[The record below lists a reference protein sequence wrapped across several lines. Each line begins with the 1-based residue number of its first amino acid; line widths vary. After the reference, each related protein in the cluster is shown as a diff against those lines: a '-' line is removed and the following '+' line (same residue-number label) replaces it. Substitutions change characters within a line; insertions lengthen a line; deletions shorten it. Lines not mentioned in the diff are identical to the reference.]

1 MTDCPV
7 KRFTPELIPVYEVS
21 ILKKLAWSTFDEIQS
36 LENSPDIPACVRLFS
51 KAILHDLETGRM
63 DTLNHPE
70 FRGLTVKLLEN
81 CCANTV
87 CKR

>member
-1 MTDCPV
+1 MPDCPA
-7 KRFTPELIPVYEVS
+7 KRLSPEIIRVYEVS

-51 KAILHDLETGRM
+51 KAILHDLETGRI

-70 FRGLTVKLLEN
+70 FRGSTVKL
-81 CCANTV
+81 
-87 CKR
+87 